1 MTSSRNIAV
10 YGGSF
15 NPLHIGHLA
24 IMKHLVDVAGFDA
37 VYLVVSPKNP
47 LKESISS
54 DSARDRYNAAVEAVN
69 RHFAD
74 KADQEVWNDQTVAAR
89 GLVNGWHAQTTVQ
102 GVTGWRAGDQREKA
116 RKSGHAD
123 LLVCRATRVRVDDIE
138 LNMPSPHYTIRT
150 LEALKEREPENRFTL
165 VMGADNLS
173 IIRNWKDYS
182 KILTDYGIAVFPR
195 EGYDMAQIKQDLLNE
210 NPAYKIQLLN
220 APLVT
225 ISSTQIREA
234 LSRGEDVSHL
244 LM

>member
-69 RHFAD
+69 RHFVD
-74 KADQEVWNDQTVAAR
+74 KA
-89 GLVNGWHAQTTVQ
+89 AQ
-102 GVTGWRAGDQREKA
+102 
-116 RKSGHAD
+116 
-123 LLVCRATRVRVDDIE
+123 VRVDDIE

-195 EGYDMAQIKQDLLNE
+195 EGYDMAQIKQDLLSE
-210 NPAYKIQLLN
+210 DPAYKIHLLD

-225 ISSTQIREA
+225 ISSTEIREA
-234 LSRGEDVSHL
+234 RQRGEDMSKY

>member
-54 DSARDRYNAAVEAVN
+54 DSARDRYNAAAEAVG
-69 RHFAD
+69 RHF
-74 KADQEVWNDQTVAAR
+74 
-89 GLVNGWHAQTTVQ
+89 
-102 GVTGWRAGDQREKA
+102 
-116 RKSGHAD
+116 
-123 LLVCRATRVRVDDIE
+123 CRAAQVRVDDIE

-225 ISSTQIREA
+225 ISSTEIREA
-234 LSRGEDVSHL
+234 LSNGKDISNL